1 MKGPPKMFFITR
13 EDYNGEIMFFLEH
26 VNYSTKFS
34 CIQIYFMSKVV
45 AEATLEA
52 LQEEDS
58 ESIFLMHPLEDL
70 PKYKEYL
77 LT

>member
-1 MKGPPKMFFITR
+1 MLFFITR
-13 EDYNGEIMFFLEH
+13 EDYNGQIMFFLEH

-34 CIQIYFMSKVV
+34 CIQVYFMSKVV

-58 ESIFLMHPLEDL
+58 ESLFVMHPIEDL
-70 PKYKEYL
+70 VKFKEFFV
-77 LT
+77 T